1 MQPWQKVQVIWTQLA
16 EVSEVKKA
24 FKWLKMGVW
33 GNVST
38 DTISPE
44 NILNTFL
51 KCLFHVPFDLIQP
64 LHRSN
69 FILI

>member
-24 FKWLKMGVW
+24 FKWPKMGVW

-51 KCLFHVPFDLIQP
+51 KCLFHVPFDLI
-64 LHRSN
+64 
-69 FILI
+69 